1 MRLSRKDE
9 HSITALLVL
18 ANQERNQQPMNL
30 TELAAALEISTSYL
44 EHLFG
49 DLRKA
54 GLIEGLHGV
63 GGGYRLS
70 RPPTQISLADIL
82 IATTALEE
90 QEGNIAPSN
99 SPELPEVARQ
109 AWAMVTR
116 KWRLFLEDLTLADFA
131 LSQNSNKKVRDD
143 SVSSYIATMFRPH
156 QPLSD

>member
-54 GLIEGLHGV
+54 GLIEGLRGV

-82 IATTALEE
+82 LATTALDEN
-90 QEGNIAPSN
+90 EGNITPST
-99 SPELPEVARQ
+99 STELPDVARQ

-131 LSQNSNKKVRDD
+131 LSQNSHKKVRDD
-143 SVSSYIATMFRPH
+143 SVSNYIATMFRPH
-156 QPLSD
+156 TPLGD

>member
-1 MRLSRKDE
+1 M
-9 HSITALLVL
+9 
-18 ANQERNQQPMNL
+18 
-30 TELAAALEISTSYL
+30 
-44 EHLFG
+44 
-49 DLRKA
+49 RKA
-54 GLIEGLHGV
+54 GLIEGLRGV